1 MESEFLQYS
10 ADGSTSTNEIPE
22 HAHVYMGRDF
32 VSFRQ
37 QDDFLLITSDIQ
49 RAVHFA
55 QTLMIGEY

>member
-10 ADGSTSTNEIPE
+10 ADGSTSTNELPE
-22 HAHVYMGRDF
+22 HVYMGTDF